1 MRNQFLLGLV
11 FGAGFTVAAVIVS
24 AVAMFAVPWDK
35 AFASQTSQIVEETTK
50 AFASADGVKVLNHEE
65 ATRGDEVVIL
75 GRLKNEG
82 QSTARNFAIEV
93 ELFDKDKK
101 FVDSCRESFYTSNIK
116 PGEERNFKVSCGGC
130 RARPVPAHASYTV
143 RVVSSM

>member
-1 MRNQFLLGLV
+1 MREFLHGLI
-11 FGAGFTVAAVIVS
+11 FGAGFTIAAVTIS

-35 AFASQTSQIVEETTK
+35 AFATQTSQIMEETTK
-50 AFASADGVKVLNHEE
+50 AFTSAEGVKVLNHEE
-65 ATRGDEVVIL
+65 AIRGDEVVIL

-82 QSTARNFAIEV
+82 QTTARNFAIEV

-101 FVDSCRESFYTSNIK
+101 FVDACRESFYTSNVK

-130 RARPVPAHASYTV
+130 RARPVAPHASYTV